1 MIKKLISALSIILLL
16 GSAPISVASANSN
29 IDFREIDFTGGI
41 GFDSQLTGP
50 QQFAVKKDAS
60 YDEAKDPALRKGT
73 ENWEEPQG
81 SFFAIPAVVVGIIAL
96 ILFFNREK

>member
-1 MIKKLISALSIILLL
+1 MITKIISTLSIILLL
-16 GSAPISVASANSN
+16 GSAPISGVSADSN
-29 IDFREIDFTGGI
+29 PDFRALNFTGGI
-41 GFDSQLTGP
+41 GFDSKLNWQ
-50 QQFAVKKDAS
+50 QQFAVKKGVP

-96 ILFFNREK
+96 FLFLNRE

>member
-1 MIKKLISALSIILLL
+1 MIKIISSLSIILML
-16 GSAPISVASANSN
+16 GSVPISGASANFN
-29 IDFREIDFTGGI
+29 IDFRAIDFTGGI
-41 GFDSQLTGP
+41 GFDSNLTEP

-60 YDEAKDPALRKGT
+60 YDESKDPALRKGT

-96 ILFFNREK
+96 FLFFNREK